1 MAVRAIRGGMASA
14 MTHSRDDVFDV
25 AVAGGGPAGAA
36 TARRLALKGWRVL
49 LLERSQFAKPRIGES
64 LTPAVQRELCDLGVW
79 DDFLALQP
87 LPSWGTAS
95 IWGEAAPQSHSHVFN
110 PYGCGWHVN
119 RSAFDQMLAR
129 MAASAGAYFCEGS
142 TLRRSE
148 YRGGL
153 WQLQVTAQSSADGA
167 KIGTM
172 RARVLVDATG
182 RSAHVA
188 RAIGAERIPF
198 DHLMGIAMRWSGVG
212 TSELGHLLVESAPLG
227 WWYTAPLPAVGGQ
240 NCHAMIAMLMTDADL
255 CRGYRLNEA
264 GHWQRALA
272 LAQATK
278 ARLGSAIATSGIE
291 VHYAHSH
298 RLRRPAGAES
308 SPWLAVGDAAF
319 SVDPVSGSGVL
330 RALGAARSA
339 AHAVNELLVRPASCP
354 EVLSTYEHE
363 RDQECTAHLLERAKF
378 YAAEQRFETPFWQ
391 RRQVLGRYA
400 QRARQ

>member
-1 MAVRAIRGGMASA
+1 MR
-14 MTHSRDDVFDV
+14 HSRDGIFDV

-49 LLERSQFAKPRIGES
+49 LLERSQFAALRIGES
-64 LTPAVQRELCDLGVW
+64 LTPAVQRELCELGVW
-79 DDFLALQP
+79 ADFLALQP

-95 IWGEAAPQSHSHVFN
+95 IWGEAAQQTHSHVFS

-119 RSAFDQMLAR
+119 RRRFDHMLAR
-129 MAASAGAYFCEGS
+129 TAVSAGACVREGS

-148 YRGGL
+148 YRDGL
-153 WQLQVTAQSSADGA
+153 WQLQVTAQSSGTGTE
-167 KIGTM
+167 IGTM
-172 RARVLVDATG
+172 SARVLVDATG

-188 RAIGAERIPF
+188 RTLGAERIPF
-198 DHLMGIAMRWSGVG
+198 DQLMGIAMRWSGVDA
-212 TSELGHLLVESAPLG
+212 SELGHLLVESAPLG
-227 WWYTAPLPAVGGQ
+227 WWYTAPLPATGEQ
-240 NCHAMIAMLMTDADL
+240 SCHAMIAMLMTDADL
-255 CRGYRLNEA
+255 CRGQRLNEVE
-264 GHWQRALA
+264 HWQRALA
-272 LAQATK
+272 LAHATR
-278 ARLGSAIATSGIE
+278 ARLGPANAASGIE

-339 AHAVNELLVRPASCP
+339 AHAVNELLVGSISNR
-354 EVLSTYEHE
+354 EVLSGYEHE
-363 RDQECTAHLLERAKF
+363 RDQECTAHLLERANF
-378 YAAEQRFETPFWQ
+378 YAAEQRFDTPFWQ

-400 QRARQ
+400 QHARQ